1 MRYCSL
7 GRHWPFSKGNSGDGA
22 GTRRLSVRIC
32 ERPGATA
39 AEDPCAASAPA
50 AASGALSL
58 LKPPPTWGGEVL
70 PVNQGQDRIRDLS
83 LALVQHLEQLAH
95 AVSILGVDLNL
106 LRNLPSMEGRRAA
119 ATL

>member
-1 MRYCSL
+1 M
-7 GRHWPFSKGNSGDGA
+7 
-22 GTRRLSVRIC
+22 RIC

-39 AEDPCAASAPA
+39 AEDPGAAAAPA
-50 AASGALSL
+50 AGGAPSL
-58 LKPPPTWGGEVL
+58 LNPPPTWGGEAC
-70 PVNQGQDRIRDLS
+70 PSTKGQDRIRDLS